1 MKIGDIVSTPD
12 GLGKIVEKYLDRP
25 NEATALIYGYIIF
38 GVVLDSPRPDDPVK
52 KYYRNELKL
61 VYSPK

>member
-12 GLGKIVEKYLDRP
+12 GLGEIKQVPQKHYPPLLILAYTVFLKDP
-25 NEATALIYGYIIF
+25 ALRY
-38 GVVLDSPRPDDPVK
+38 PVK

>member
-12 GLGKIVEKYLDRP
+12 GLGEIVIVEEIDHRERQL
-25 NEATALIYGYIIF
+25 F
-38 GVVLDSPRPDDPVK
+38 HVVLDSSRPDDPVK

>member
-12 GLGKIVEKYLDRP
+12 GLGEIVEISQSYMKGR
-25 NEATALIYGYIIF
+25 YIF
-38 GVVLDSPRPDDPVK
+38 HVVLDSSRPDDPVK

>member
-12 GLGKIVEKYLDRP
+12 GLGEIVEVSKYFDV
-25 NEATALIYGYIIF
+25 YQ
-38 GVVLDSPRPDDPVK
+38 VVLDKSGPNDPVMI
-52 KYYRNELKL
+52 YWHYELKL

>member
-12 GLGKIVEKYLDRP
+12 DQ
-25 NEATALIYGYIIF
+25 
-38 GVVLDSPRPDDPVK
+38 VK

-61 VYSPK
+61 VYSLK